1 MVNYVNSGKV
11 NVNLEFQIIL
21 KPYIS
26 LSIPYYWL
34 ITGFVTRLRRRMPL
48 AEQELLTLPE
58 FLGSLPVLVGFLL
71 LDL

>member
-34 ITGFVTRLRRRMPL
+34 ITGFVTRLTRRMPL
-48 AEQELLTLPE
+48 AEQELLMYA
-58 FLGSLPVLVGFLL
+58 F
-71 LDL
+71 